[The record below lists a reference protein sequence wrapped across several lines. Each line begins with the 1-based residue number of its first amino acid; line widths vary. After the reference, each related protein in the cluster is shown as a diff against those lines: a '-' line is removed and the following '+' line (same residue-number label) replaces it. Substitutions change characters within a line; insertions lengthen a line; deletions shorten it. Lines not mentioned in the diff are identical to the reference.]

1 MRILGTSI
9 TNTSGRWSLLD
20 RERVLVKIDELDGYL
35 RELEQIKPGSFEEYK
50 KIEKKRSSER
60 LLQLS
65 SECVIDICALMVTG
79 LRLGLPS
86 EEDDLFERLA
96 QAGII
101 SPLMKETLRRM
112 KAFRNILVHEYGRI
126 DDQLVYEILQ
136 NKLGDFGVFK
146 QEILEALRHKD

>member
-1 MRILGTSI
+1 
-9 TNTSGRWSLLD
+9 LLD
-20 RERVLVKIDELDGYL
+20 KERVLVKIDELDGYL
-35 RELEQIKPGSFEEYK
+35 RELEKIKPGSFEEYK

-65 SECVIDICALMVTG
+65 AECVIDICALMVTG

-101 SPLMKETLRRM
+101 SPLMKETLRRT

-136 NKLGDFGVFK
+136 NKLGDFGAFK
-146 QEILEALRHKD
+146 QEILEALRHIS